1 MTTATGFGS
10 SVTISPDQAGTVTS
24 TDVFVRLAAG
34 LSAATYDGNITVSST
49 GVTDE
54 LIAVSGNA
62 YGPPTN
68 SLIIT
73 GVFDAKNGSSP
84 KGVEMYVKNN
94 IDDLSLYGVGSAN
107 NDNSIAGFSAYQ
119 NPVKGNNLTVTTSS
133 RDLKTVNI
141 YNVLGK
147 KVFSQRFSS
156 MNKTMNVSE
165 IASGVYI
172 MKVSEGNNIATKKLI
187 IE

>member
-1 MTTATGFGS
+1 MSYDIDNGQTNVWINPDSSSFGNTPPTATINTIETSNAASKINLFILRQDS
-10 SVTISPDQAGTVTS
+10 SGETPFLQI
-24 TDVFVRLAAG
+24 
-34 LSAATYDGNITVSST
+34 
-49 GVTDE
+49 DE
-54 LIAVSGNA
+54 LRIDTSWSFVTPTSGTA
-62 YGPPTN
+62 ST
-68 SLIIT
+68 
-73 GVFDAKNGSSP
+73 
-84 KGVEMYVKNN
+84 
-94 IDDLSLYGVGSAN
+94 
-107 NDNSIAGFSAYQ
+107 NDNSIAGFSAYP

>member
-1 MTTATGFGS
+1 VVTVKLFPFTGFGY
-10 SVTISPDQAGTVTS
+10 TP
-24 TDVFVRLAAG
+24 
-34 LSAATYDGNITVSST
+34 
-49 GVTDE
+49 
-54 LIAVSGNA
+54 
-62 YGPPTN
+62 
-68 SLIIT
+68 
-73 GVFDAKNGSSP
+73 
-84 KGVEMYVKNN
+84 
-94 IDDLSLYGVGSAN
+94 
-107 NDNSIAGFSAYQ
+107 

>member
-1 MTTATGFGS
+1 MDGWAYRNSNTGPEGTTFTSTNWTYSGADAFDGQTDNATATIPFPIGTYSNTTA
-10 SVTISPDQAGTVTS
+10 S
-24 TDVFVRLAAG
+24 T
-34 LSAATYDGNITVSST
+34 
-49 GVTDE
+49 
-54 LIAVSGNA
+54 
-62 YGPPTN
+62 
-68 SLIIT
+68 
-73 GVFDAKNGSSP
+73 
-84 KGVEMYVKNN
+84 
-94 IDDLSLYGVGSAN
+94 
-107 NDNSIAGFSAYQ
+107 NDNSIAGFSTYP
-119 NPVKGNNLTVTTSS
+119 NPVRGNSLTVTTSS